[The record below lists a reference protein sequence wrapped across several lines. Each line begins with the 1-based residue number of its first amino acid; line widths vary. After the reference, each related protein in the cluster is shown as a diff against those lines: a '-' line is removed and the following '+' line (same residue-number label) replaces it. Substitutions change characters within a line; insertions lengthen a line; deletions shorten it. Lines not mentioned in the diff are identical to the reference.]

1 MALAR
6 VLLALPLLAAEIRA
20 QATLTS
26 IGDTIGGS
34 ATLAYAG
41 GPANGACAL
50 LLSTSAGPNP
60 ILVALTGDPGD
71 LLRIGNDLLLLGIF
85 LLAPTN
91 PSGAASFPI
100 PIPNDPG
107 LVGAAIYS
115 QALAVV
121 AAPPVPAGMFRSFSN
136 VRVVTLNAPG
146 AWQAS
151 LTDLGSSRALHTATR
166 LPDGR
171 VLVAGGGPV
180 TLADPYGAVASAE
193 IFDPSAET
201 HAPTLVPMT
210 SARAFHTAT
219 LLADGRVLL
228 VGGVDGGFESPPG
241 SGNFVTN
248 VLPSAEIYDPST
260 GLFAATGPMSIPR
273 AGHTA
278 TLLPDGRVLVTGGT
292 KGDAS
297 FQVDTIIDILNNAL
311 SSAELW
317 NPATGLFTAVAGMS
331 QSKVGHS
338 ALLLD
343 DGDVLV
349 ASGVAV
355 TVVIGIPIP
364 SFSTVCQ
371 RFDPASNAFSS
382 VGSLPAGTG
391 RALFP
396 AVKLGNG
403 KVLVAGGT
411 GNSPLNIQPIAD
423 CRLFN
428 PATDLW
434 EAAPPLAQARGTSA
448 ATRLLDG
455 RVLVSGGATGAI
467 TAPAPIAS
475 CEIYDP
481 VAGSWGATGS
491 LLDARGTHVAVLL
504 GDGTVYVAGGGGL
517 PSGQAILSAET
528 YSP

>member
-1 MALAR
+1 MASAR
-6 VLLALPLLAAEIRA
+6 SLLALPLLAPALRA
-20 QATLTS
+20 QATLAS
-26 IGDTIGGS
+26 AGDTIGGT
-34 ATLAYAG
+34 ATLAYSG
-41 GPANGACAL
+41 GPPGGLCAL
-50 LLSTSAGPNP
+50 LLSTAAATNP
-60 ILVALTGDPGD
+60 ILVALTGDSGD
-71 LLRIGNDLLLLGIF
+71 LLGVGNDLLLLGIF
-85 LLAPTN
+85 FLAPTDA
-91 PSGAASFPI
+91 SGAASFPI

-107 LVGAAIYS
+107 LLDAAVFF
-115 QALAVV
+115 QALAV
-121 AAPPVPAGMFRSFSN
+121 APAPPVPAGMFHSFSN
-136 VRVVTLNAPG
+136 VRVVTVNAPG
-146 AWQAS
+146 AWEAS
-151 LTDLGSSRALHTATR
+151 LTDLASSRALHTASR

-193 IFDPSAET
+193 ILDPSTET

-248 VLPSAEIYDPST
+248 VLPSAEIYDPAT
-260 GLFAATGPMSIPR
+260 GLFAATGSMAIPR

-292 KGDAS
+292 KGNAS

-311 SSAELW
+311 SSAEVW
-317 NPATGLFTAVAGMS
+317 NPATGLFSAAAGMS

-338 ALLLD
+338 AVLLD
-343 DGDVLV
+343 DGEVLV
-349 ASGVAV
+349 ASGIAV
-355 TVVIGIPIP
+355 TVVIGIPVP

-371 RFDPASNAFSS
+371 RFDPATNAFSA
-382 VGSLPAGTG
+382 VGSLPSGTG

-448 ATRLLDG
+448 ATRLPDG

-467 TAPAPIAS
+467 TAPVPLGT

-481 VAGSWGATGS
+481 GPGTWSGTGS
-491 LLDARGTHVAVLL
+491 LLAARGTHVAVLL
-504 GDGTVYVAGGGGL
+504 GDGTVYVSGGGGA
-517 PSGQAILSAET
+517 PSGQAIPSAET